1 MRQYI
6 IKRMG
11 LFIPTIILITI
22 IVFVVMRLIPGDVCL
37 AILSDGEATFTQ
49 EELIDCRIELD
60 LNKPLYSQYFD
71 WIWGVLQGDF
81 GDSYWFKAPVM
92 EELADRIPVTVELTI
107 MAMLISVVVAVPLGI
122 ISALRPESPL
132 DYAARV
138 FTMTGIAMPT
148 FLIAILLLLLLVNVK
163 NGDGEAFLVAPLNY
177 SHLWDNPGT
186 NLHQI
191 IWPALA
197 LGFYEMGFVARVTR
211 SAMMEI
217 IREDYMRT
225 ARSKGLS
232 ENAVVYGHGLKN
244 ALLPVLTTSG
254 WIFARLFGGTVII
267 ETIFLVPGMGRI
279 LIESIFQRDYTMI
292 QAVIVI
298 VATFIVTINLI
309 VDLLYGWLDPRIRYA

>member
-6 IKRMG
+6 IKRVG
-11 LFIPTIILITI
+11 LFVPTIILITI

-60 LNKPLYSQYFD
+60 LNKPLVSQYFD
-71 WIWGVLQGDF
+71 WIGGVLQGDF

-107 MAMLISVVVAVPLGI
+107 IAMLISVVVAVPLGI
-122 ISALRPESPL
+122 LSALRPESPV

-148 FLIAILLLLLLVNVK
+148 FLIAILLLLLLVKV
-163 NGDGEAFLVAPLNY
+163 GGLAPLNY
-177 SHLWDNPGT
+177 VNLWDDPLT
-186 NLHQI
+186 NLHQMI
-191 IWPALA
+191 FPALA

-225 ARSKGLS
+225 ARSKGLT
-232 ENAVVYGHGLKN
+232 ENSVVYGHGLKN

-267 ETIFLVPGMGRI
+267 ETIFLLPGMGRI

-292 QAVIVI
+292 QAEIVI
-298 VATFIVTINLI
+298 VAAFIVTINLA